1 MLDKTQKVLVIG
13 SEGYVGS
20 VLIPSLKHGNYDV
33 FTQDVLWFGAMSSS
47 TSNLH
52 AGPNEHINKDLR
64 DISAID
70 LEGFDSVIILSAVS
84 NDPMG
89 QQFEDVTF
97 EINRNATVRVAS
109 FAKDAGVKNFVFASS
124 CSVYGIADDS
134 PRKEGDELNPLT
146 AYAKSKADVELGIMS
161 LADENFFVTC
171 LRFATAGGAS
181 PRLRLDLVLND
192 FVASAVLNNIIE
204 ILSDGTPWRPIIHTE
219 DMARAFVWAI
229 NRSPRTEEENFLTVN
244 VGSAEWT
251 FTMDSL
257 ANKVSKVLGGV
268 EVLINREG
276 KPDPRSYRVDFS
288 LFKELAP
295 LHQPTKLFDDAILEL
310 RDLILANNIPK
321 NFRSS
326 KWIRFNHLNA
336 LIEEQQLNK
345 SLRWLK

>member
-1 MLDKTQKVLVIG
+1 
-13 SEGYVGS
+13 
-20 VLIPSLKHGNYDV
+20 
-33 FTQDVLWFGAMSSS
+33 MSSS

-192 FVASAVLNNIIE
+192 FVASAVLNNVIE

-229 NRSPRTEEENFLTVN
+229 NRSPRAEEENFLTVN

-268 EVLINREG
+268 EVLINPEG

-336 LIEEQQLNK
+336 LIKEQQLNK